1 MPNSISFLVMTR
13 TRWHDG
19 ATVFRSPTK
28 STTFLTVSSAA
39 PCGCAGGFGKST
51 SRLPT
56 ENQIYNVRG
65 SWELSLGNKKMSMS
79 NLGLPA
85 FVGAGA
91 GAAGCAGGGCCC
103 VCAFERWGWP
113 RATRVKFKT
122 GWLAVRNFPEISF
135 KESPGAWC
143 SGTFL
148 HAKFVWWII
157 SKASGNCNY

>member
-1 MPNSISFLVMTR
+1 MANQTDMPNSTSFLVMTGPGDMTCHR
-13 TRWHDG
+13 F
-19 ATVFRSPTK
+19 FRSPTK
-28 STTFLTVSSAA
+28 TTTFLTVSGAA

-51 SRLPT
+51 SRLPI

-103 VCAFERWGWP
+103 VCAFER
-113 RATRVKFKT
+113 
-122 GWLAVRNFPEISF
+122 
-135 KESPGAWC
+135 
-143 SGTFL
+143 
-148 HAKFVWWII
+148 
-157 SKASGNCNY
+157 